1 MPSTHLQ
8 RLAVL
13 ATILGLTHAQ
23 TYNLQQDLSGSTFF
37 SGFKYN
43 ESAVDFNNFGNVHF
57 LSQANANAAN
67 LTYVDSS
74 GHVIIKVKHHKR
86 RRRPHFWAEHG
97 LPREPPNDDYGEP
110 VDSGC
115 EPYSLRLLRLALS
128 IHPRPELA
136 CTGGIDIIE
145 NVNLETDNRFSLHVG
160 DPNCVQP
167 SSAASNQTGTIS
179 TLDGDI
185 SNCTVTPATGTNT
198 VGCVTTETK
207 PNSYGSGFA
216 NQGAGGIAFWY
227 FPRASIPSNIGGTAA
242 PTPATWGEAS
252 AWYPAASCDPSTA
265 FGPQII
271 TLYIDVCGA
280 FAGVQ
285 SLWELNCGSVAANCS
300 AAVGDPTNYN
310 DAYWDINYLRVYT
323 TGAVTTNSSA
333 GASGGASSTA
343 SGAGAGPTGKSAP
356 RPSAPVASASLLRP
370 CVSPASWLA
379 VALSWS
385 RSLIYELHDGLFS
398 RFWIIMV
405 SWFSEYL
412 AWVCETRHSFV
423 ICPYHHTPA
432 PTSGNVS

>member
-74 GHVIIKVKHHKR
+74 GHVIIKVDNTTNGAGDPTFGRNTVYLESLQMMTMGSLLILDANHI
-86 RRRPHFWAEHG
+86 PFGCSVWPSLFTQGQNWPAQ
-97 LPREPPNDDYGEP
+97 GE
-110 VDSGC
+110 
-115 EPYSLRLLRLALS
+115 
-128 IHPRPELA
+128 
-136 CTGGIDIIE
+136 IDIIE

-216 NQGAGGIAFWY
+216 NQGGGVFAMQWDLSGIAFWY

-333 GASGGASSTA
+333 GASGGGASSTA
-343 SGAGAGPTGKSAP
+343 SGAGAGSTGKSAA
-356 RPSAPVASASLLRP
+356 APVRAGGLRELFFVPASLL
-370 CVSPASWLA
+370 LLGL
-379 VALSWS
+379 LS
-385 RSLIYELHDGLFS
+385 L
-398 RFWIIMV
+398 
-405 SWFSEYL
+405 
-412 AWVCETRHSFV
+412 
-423 ICPYHHTPA
+423 
-432 PTSGNVS
+432 